1 MGNPT
6 NTSSYSL
13 MLPSF
18 FATAGRD
25 NLSFISTELL
35 DFLFVQSRSALV
47 YLTSGSISKRS
58 ASIAAAK
65 FLARDAV
72 TPLAEKYA
80 TNFLLIL
87 RLHHFVFTMN
97 IAQADNLVKPCF
109 AKNRRYYCAK
119 SRQFLGGFR
128 ALHKE
133 RVILRFLLLSGIL
146 RLWVRC
152 IRLFHRFQRCE
163 SLRRILLR
171 KAR

>member
-1 MGNPT
+1 
-6 NTSSYSL
+6 
-13 MLPSF
+13 MLPNF

-65 FLARDAV
+65 FLARAAV

-87 RLHHFVFTMN
+87 CLHLFVFTMN
-97 IAQADNLVKPCF
+97 IAQSCPLVKLCF
-109 AKNRRYYCAK
+109 VKKRCYYCAK
-119 SRQFLGGFR
+119 SRQEIGGFC
-128 ALHKE
+128 ALFKE
-133 RVILRFLLLSGIL
+133 RVYSTLFAI
-146 RLWVRC
+146 VRNSSSMGP
-152 IRLFHRFQRCE
+152 LY
-163 SLRRILLR
+163 SLIS
-171 KAR
+171 